1 MCNAD
6 DRSSHCGDAPRQR
19 KLLDKQKRCADSP
32 EPTGAEATQPRMLA
46 SNVSNVDCRCAD
58 RTEPAATTKGVFLY
72 REDSRYEDRP
82 WEVYQFPEVYLTR
95 AAQMVGDWVIYME
108 PVKAGRKGYHAV
120 AKVDRITRDPSSP
133 GMHRAI
139 IDPTSYLEFDHE
151 VPFQSGGDY
160 PERSVLNEA
169 GNVSGRAQAAVR
181 PIPPE
186 DFNRIVGLGLDT
198 HDELLP
204 RSEAEPL
211 VAVAEEQAPYEYDQ
225 DRVQMLTKRTVRD
238 RIFRTRVL
246 KAYDRRCAFTG
257 FQFINGGGR
266 AEVEAAHIKSVES
279 RGPDVVQNGLALSG
293 TVHWMFDRGLLTLA
307 DDATIL
313 LSNHINDV
321 DGVRKILRA
330 DGRAQFPETSRD
342 HPDAAFLRWHRENC
356 FKGVA
361 LA

>member
-1 MCNAD
+1 MA
-6 DRSSHCGDAPRQR
+6 
-19 KLLDKQKRCADSP
+19 
-32 EPTGAEATQPRMLA
+32 
-46 SNVSNVDCRCAD
+46 
-58 RTEPAATTKGVFLY
+58 KGVFLY

-82 WEVYQFPEVYLTR
+82 WAVYQFPAQYLTR

-120 AKVDRITRDPSSP
+120 AKVDRITPDPSSP
-133 GMHRAI
+133 GMHLAI
-139 IDPTSYLEFDHE
+139 IDPNSYLDFDHS

-169 GNVSGRAQAAVR
+169 GNVSGRAQGAVR
-181 PIPPE
+181 PIPTD
-186 DFNRIVGLGLDT
+186 DFNRIVGLGLDA
-198 HDELLP
+198 HDDLLP
-204 RSEAEPL
+204 RSDESVL
-211 VAVAEEQAPYEYDQ
+211 SVVAEEQLPYEFEQ
-225 DRVQMLTKRTVRD
+225 DRAQMLTKRTVRD

-266 AEVEAAHIKSVES
+266 AEVEAAHIKAVEAK
-279 RGPDVVQNGLALSG
+279 GPDVVQNGLALSG
-293 TVHWMFDRGLLTLA
+293 TVHWMFDRGLLTVA
-307 DDATIL
+307 DDASIV

-321 DGVRKILRA
+321 EGVRKILLPS
-330 DGRAQFPETSRD
+330 GRAKFPDDPHDT
-342 HPDAAFLRWHRENC
+342 PDPAFLRWHREHC

>member
-1 MCNAD
+1 
-6 DRSSHCGDAPRQR
+6 
-19 KLLDKQKRCADSP
+19 
-32 EPTGAEATQPRMLA
+32 
-46 SNVSNVDCRCAD
+46 
-58 RTEPAATTKGVFLY
+58 
-72 REDSRYEDRP
+72 
-82 WEVYQFPEVYLTR
+82 
-95 AAQMVGDWVIYME
+95 ME

-120 AKVDRITRDPSSP
+120 AKVELITPDPSSP
-133 GMHRAI
+133 GMHLAI
-139 IDPTSYLEFDHE
+139 IDPNSYLDFDHN

-181 PIPPE
+181 AIPPE

-204 RSEAEPL
+204 RSDAKG
-211 VAVAEEQAPYEYDQ
+211 AASVAEEQAPYEFEQ

-266 AEVEAAHIKSVES
+266 AEVEAAHIKSVQNK
-279 RGPDVVQNGLALSG
+279 GPDVVQNGLALSG
-293 TVHWMFDRGLLTLA
+293 TVHWMFGRGLLTVA
-307 DDATIL
+307 EDATLL

-321 DGVRKILRA
+321 DGVRKILRP
-330 DGRAQFPETSRD
+330 DGLAQFPSNPHDR
-342 HPDAAFLRWHRENC
+342 PDPAFLRWHREKC
-356 FKGVA
+356 FKGTA
-361 LA
+361 LS

>member
-1 MCNAD
+1 MA
-6 DRSSHCGDAPRQR
+6 
-19 KLLDKQKRCADSP
+19 
-32 EPTGAEATQPRMLA
+32 
-46 SNVSNVDCRCAD
+46 
-58 RTEPAATTKGVFLY
+58 KGVFLY

-82 WEVYQFPEVYLTR
+82 WAVYQFPDSYLSR
-95 AAQMVGDWVIYME
+95 ASQMVGDWVIYME

-120 AKVDRITRDPSSP
+120 AKVDRIAPDPSSP
-133 GMHRAI
+133 GMHIAV
-139 IDPTSYLEFDHE
+139 IDPTSYLDFDHN

-181 PIPPE
+181 PIPAE
-186 DFNRIVGLGLDT
+186 DFNRIVGLGLNT

-204 RSEAEPL
+204 RSDAD
-211 VAVAEEQAPYEYDQ
+211 AGASVAEEQAPYEFEQ
-225 DRVQMLTKRTVRD
+225 DRVQMLTKRTIRD

-266 AEVEAAHIKSVES
+266 AEVEAAHIKSVQDK
-279 RGPDVVQNGLALSG
+279 GPDVVQNGLALSG
-293 TVHWMFDRGLLTLA
+293 TVHWMFDRGLLTVA
-307 DDATIL
+307 DDATVL
-313 LSNHINDV
+313 LSNYINDV

-330 DGRAQFPETSRD
+330 DGRARFPDDPRD
-342 HPDAAFLRWHRENC
+342 APDPAFLKWHREKC

-361 LA
+361 LS